1 MNFVSMTKRRLAR
14 QMALMSLACAAFLSP
29 PALADTVTVSG
40 VKLEDTAQVST
51 QTLKLNGAGVRYK
64 VFFKVYVAALYLPE
78 LKSTTPEVLALPG
91 AKRVTLVMLR
101 ELSNDDLGQRFM
113 DGLRNNLDI
122 TERSKLV
129 KPMITFGQMF
139 SLVPVLKKGD
149 VLTFDWIPG
158 AGIVCQ
164 FNGQKVGETINDAS
178 FYNAV
183 LKIWIGNVPADESL
197 KQKMLNAKS

>member
-1 MNFVSMTKRRLAR
+1 MKTSINIISKLCRLGAACGLVFFTGS
-14 QMALMSLACAAFLSP
+14 ALPAF
-29 PALADTVTVSG
+29 ADTVTISG
-40 VKLEDTAQVST
+40 VKLEDTAQVGN
-51 QTLKLNGAGVRYK
+51 QNLKLNGAGVRYK
-64 VFFKVYVAALYLPE
+64 VIFKVYVAALYLPE
-78 LKSTTPEVLALPG
+78 AKSTTQDVLALPG

-122 TERSKLV
+122 DERGKLI

-158 AGIVCQ
+158 TGIVCQ
-164 FNGQKVGETINDAS
+164 FNGQKIGETINDPT

-183 LKIWIGNVPADESL
+183 LKIWLGKHPADDAL
-197 KQKMLNAKS
+197 KDKMLNAK

>member
-1 MNFVSMTKRRLAR
+1 MKTSTNIVSKLCRLGAACSLVFFTGS
-14 QMALMSLACAAFLSP
+14 ALPAF
-29 PALADTVTVSG
+29 ADTVTVSG
-40 VKLEDTAQVST
+40 VKLEDTAQVGN
-51 QTLKLNGAGVRYK
+51 QALKLNGAGIRYK

-78 LKSTTPEVLALPG
+78 AKSTTPEVLALPG

-122 TERSKLV
+122 DERGKLI

-158 AGIVCQ
+158 TGIVCQ
-164 FNGQKVGETINDAS
+164 FNGQKVGETINDPA
-178 FYNAV
+178 FYSAV
-183 LKIWIGNVPADESL
+183 LKIWLGKNPADDAL
-197 KQKMLNAKS
+197 KDKMLNAK

>member
-1 MNFVSMTKRRLAR
+1 MKFVSKTKRRLAH
-14 QMALMSLACAAFLSP
+14 QMALLSLACAAFLSAP
-29 PALADTVTVSG
+29 VLADTVTVG
-40 VKLEDTAQVST
+40 GIKLDDTAQVST

-78 LKSTTPEVLALPG
+78 IKSTTPEVLALPG
-91 AKRVTLVMLR
+91 SKRVTLVMLR
-101 ELSNDDLGQRFM
+101 DLSNDDLGQRFM

-122 TERSKLV
+122 AERSKFI
-129 KPMITFGQMF
+129 KNMITFGQMF

-149 VLTFDWIPG
+149 ILTFDWIPG
-158 AGIVCQ
+158 TGIVCQ
-164 FNGQKVGETINDAS
+164 FNGQKVGETINDAA